1 MNKDASF
8 LWVPDSL
15 PIIVPPEVPFAYQVE
30 RFLCHEAHR
39 IEHNVPIFRM
49 DCELSPGLPA
59 VMAAAGG
66 DEADDGADEADFA
79 FRQLFERE
87 DFGSTL
93 PALDAEGSSEPKA
106 EEDEWV
112 DDLPP
117 NHFMTHLPK
126 SKKCDTCLQAKLQV
140 APHRRRQNQ
149 RSSLQEARDV
159 EEPNEH
165 LERISVDHVFSN
177 DRIGHK
183 GESLALIITD
193 RYSGLLG
200 VFPDVDREA
209 ESVEDA
215 IRFYCGRYAPKM
227 VTSVASDRA
236 PEIKKAVKD
245 LGFVHEPS
253 TPGDKIH
260 NPYAESTIKIVRNA
274 AASLLLHSGL
284 ALEYWP
290 LAHNYFEFAYN
301 VTASARVD
309 PSITPFEAAMGYPYE
324 GWMIPFG
331 ALVWYLPSE
340 GSVSFAPRGA
350 PALYLGGELIA
361 GMKFKGH
368 HKVWP
373 LEWYREGVYR
383 EVVVRTL
390 ALPNGKWRFPVRDA
404 QSAEPKMVPSIESY
418 SPPKNAFKDLG
429 EEAHRQQE
437 ESPAP
442 AAGLDLPTEGLPKPD
457 VAGSSEPR
465 EDADKRPRRR
475 AITKL
480 RIFAYGK
487 TKKCEGCRTGV
498 FSHTDECR
506 ERFNKLLDMHE
517 PLKRAPDELTEEP
530 KSSKPAGEKELTSDS
545 EAESIDWDELLEYS
559 PSADEGLERPIV
571 ATGKELKRAD
581 LERGYQAVAAILAEA
596 LDEGLCHETE
606 EEEAMALSLHKLMSS
621 SESARV
627 QQEHGR
633 TRNKQWFVEFCSS
646 KRSACSVVAEE
657 YDIPYLGLS
666 LDFCNCAKQE
676 EFEQVLYWASE
687 RAEAG
692 ETLHVWASV
701 PWSTLRDS
709 NLRRSGEEAE
719 AMLANKSAESVVLVK
734 NFVQLARTA
743 VQTPGGTASFE
754 WPRFSDGWANVEEV
768 HEFISEFEAYSAYP
782 TGCGYGLIVE
792 GKCPLKPFRVATTS
806 LRLAAELDRHRCAHP
821 PDYVHDP
828 IEGSKMEAM
837 SNLYNRNMALS
848 ILCALFPR
856 QFLEGIPSAP
866 CIPDSSSKIHVDR
879 EGAGRVYAQ
888 LVLGLVHRALTR
900 SEING
905 NPKAIASIEKEA
917 QEVRKLGVWDDDAV
931 QDVDTLKQ
939 WAKKTKTKIHLAE
952 VMPISSVKND
962 ELPPE
967 QQSYKGRLV
976 HRGRRR

>member
-1 MNKDASF
+1 MLQSCPLVMSIVQSVLEQGCKF

-30 RFLCHEAHR
+30 RSLCHEAHH

-93 PALDAEGSSEPKA
+93 PAPNTEGGNQESLPALDAEGSSEPKA

-126 SKKCDTCLQAKLQV
+126 SKKCDTRLQAKLQV
-140 APHRRRQNQ
+140 APHCRRHNR
-149 RSSLQEARDV
+149 RSSLREARDV

-165 LERISVDHVFSN
+165 LERLSVDHVFSN

-193 RYSGLLG
+193 RYSGFLG

-236 PEIKKAVKD
+236 PEIKKAVIRTWD
-245 LGFVHEPS
+245 LRMSLPHQATRFTTLMLKAQSRLSAMPL
-253 TPGDKIH
+253 
-260 NPYAESTIKIVRNA
+260 
-274 AASLLLHSGL
+274 LLLHSGL

-290 LAHNYFEFAYN
+290 LAHNYFEFACN

-373 LEWYREGVYR
+373 LEPYREGVYR

-465 EDADKRPRRR
+465 EDADKRP
-475 AITKL
+475 IGIVL
-480 RIFAYGK
+480 SQNS
-487 TKKCEGCRTGV
+487 E
-498 FSHTDECR
+498 FSLMARQRSAKGAER
-506 ERFNKLLDMHE
+506 ESS
-517 PLKRAPDELTEEP
+517 LTLM
-530 KSSKPAGEKELTSDS
+530 SAGSDS
-545 EAESIDWDELLEYS
+545 
-559 PSADEGLERPIV
+559 
-571 ATGKELKRAD
+571 T
-581 LERGYQAVAAILAEA
+581 
-596 LDEGLCHETE
+596 
-606 EEEAMALSLHKLMSS
+606 
-621 SESARV
+621 
-627 QQEHGR
+627 
-633 TRNKQWFVEFCSS
+633 
-646 KRSACSVVAEE
+646 
-657 YDIPYLGLS
+657 
-666 LDFCNCAKQE
+666 
-676 EFEQVLYWASE
+676 
-687 RAEAG
+687 
-692 ETLHVWASV
+692 
-701 PWSTLRDS
+701 
-709 NLRRSGEEAE
+709 
-719 AMLANKSAESVVLVK
+719 
-734 NFVQLARTA
+734 
-743 VQTPGGTASFE
+743 SFL
-754 WPRFSDGWANVEEV
+754 
-768 HEFISEFEAYSAYP
+768 
-782 TGCGYGLIVE
+782 TC
-792 GKCPLKPFRVATTS
+792 TS
-806 LRLAAELDRHRCAHP
+806 L
-821 PDYVHDP
+821 
-828 IEGSKMEAM
+828 
-837 SNLYNRNMALS
+837 
-848 ILCALFPR
+848 
-856 QFLEGIPSAP
+856 
-866 CIPDSSSKIHVDR
+866 
-879 EGAGRVYAQ
+879 
-888 LVLGLVHRALTR
+888 
-900 SEING
+900 
-905 NPKAIASIEKEA
+905 
-917 QEVRKLGVWDDDAV
+917 
-931 QDVDTLKQ
+931 
-939 WAKKTKTKIHLAE
+939 
-952 VMPISSVKND
+952 
-962 ELPPE
+962 
-967 QQSYKGRLV
+967 
-976 HRGRRR
+976 